1 MSVADI
7 DTGELEDHVAVN
19 ETEAAAALGAVA
31 AAPQEVEP
39 GSVYTV
45 ANGPGR
51 VKVIDTDD
59 YADHPR
65 RPKASRTVINAE
77 SFVNYVNRHRTP
89 GTEVY
94 AHLSTSKV
102 VAVIDSHEGTGE
114 PAGWQGHRLAL
125 ELEHS
130 KEWLAW
136 TAHDLGTNPR
146 GWFDQTEFAEFIDAR
161 ALDVHEPDHAT
172 LIELALTFEAKS
184 KADFQSSTRL
194 DNGDVKF
201 EFVETVAAKA
211 GQKGSIEIPKQLMLA
226 LRPYLGGP
234 RVWVMAHFRYR
245 VSGGSLRLGFALE
258 RPENILETAFADIV
272 AEIRDGRTDKA
283 DGVET
288 VAHKGIGDVPLFYG
302 RP

>member
-1 MSVADI
+1 MS
-7 DTGELEDHVAVN
+7 TPFTELEAVAAGN

-39 GSVYTV
+39 GTVYTV
-45 ANGPGR
+45 PDGPGR
-51 VKVIDTDD
+51 VKVVDTDA
-59 YADHPR
+59 YAEHPR
-65 RPKASRTVINAE
+65 HAKASRGVTSAD
-77 SFVNYVNRHRTP
+77 SFVAYVNRHATAA
-89 GTEVY
+89 TEVY

-102 VAVIDSHEGTGE
+102 VAVIDSHEGSDE
-114 PAGWQGHRLAL
+114 PAGWQGHRLSL

-130 KEWLAW
+130 KEWIAW
-136 TAHDLGTNPR
+136 SEHDLGRNPR

-184 KADFQSSTRL
+184 KADFQSSARL

-201 EFVETVAAKA
+201 EYVETVAAKA
-211 GQKGSIEIPKQLMLA
+211 GQKGSIEIPKQLKLA

-234 RVWVMAHFRYR
+234 RVWVTAHFRYR
-245 VSGGSLRLGFALE
+245 VNGGALKLGFALE

-272 AEIRDGRTDKA
+272 TEIRDGRKETK

-288 VAHKGIGDVPLFYG
+288 VIHDGIGDVPLFHG